1 MPAGAP
7 DQTRVWFAHSTGIS
21 LTGRE
26 DETARHLQR
35 EPEKGRTVEDN
46 APLVPEGAQVIEVR
60 TAAIP
65 HVVPTLRTIV
75 ADIAMRQ
82 DFDLDAVEDLR
93 MAVDEACSL
102 LLPSASD
109 GKLTCVFS
117 WSEARIEVSVEVWS
131 DSPEH
136 DDESGLSWQLLTA
149 LATSARRTVTGE
161 NGRYLSRVELVRES
175 EAAGS

>member
-7 DQTRVWFAHSTGIS
+7 DQTRVWFAHPTGIS
-21 LTGRE
+21 LTGRGV
-26 DETARHLQR
+26 DTARHLER
-35 EPEKGRTVEDN
+35 EPEKGRNVEDN

-102 LLPSASD
+102 LLPASSD
-109 GKLTCVFS
+109 GRLTCVFS
-117 WSEARIEVSVEVWS
+117 WNGPRIEVSVSVLA
-131 DSPEH
+131 DSADHE
-136 DDESGLSWQLLTA
+136 DDAGLSWQLLTA
-149 LATSARRTVTGE
+149 LATTAERTITPE
-161 NGRYLSRVELVRES
+161 NGRYLSRVDLVRES
-175 EAAGS
+175 QAADS

>member
-1 MPAGAP
+1 MRAGGA
-7 DQTRVWFAHSTGIS
+7 DQTRVWFAHPTGIS
-21 LTGRE
+21 P
-26 DETARHLQR
+26 DIWSASA
-35 EPEKGRTVEDN
+35 EKGSNVEDN

-109 GKLTCVFS
+109 GRMTCVFS
-117 WSEARIEVSVEVWS
+117 WA
-131 DSPEH
+131 
-136 DDESGLSWQLLTA
+136 
-149 LATSARRTVTGE
+149 
-161 NGRYLSRVELVRES
+161 N
-175 EAAGS
+175 

>member
-7 DQTRVWFAHSTGIS
+7 DQTRVWFAHPTGIT
-21 LTGRE
+21 LTRAA
-26 DETARHLQR
+26 TPACHPRR
-35 EPEKGRTVEDN
+35 EPEKGTNVEDN

-102 LLPSASD
+102 LLPAAAD
-109 GKLTCVFS
+109 GRLTCVFS
-117 WSEARIEVSVEVWS
+117 WSNGRIEVSVSVLS

-136 DDESGLSWQLLTA
+136 ADESGLSWQLLTA
-149 LATSARRTVTGE
+149 LATSARRSVTPE
-161 NGRYLSRVELVRES
+161 DGRYLARVDLVRES
-175 EAAGS
+175 ETAGP

>member
-1 MPAGAP
+1 
-7 DQTRVWFAHSTGIS
+7 
-21 LTGRE
+21 
-26 DETARHLQR
+26 
-35 EPEKGRTVEDN
+35 VEDN

-102 LLPSASD
+102 LLPASSD
-109 GKLTCVFS
+109 GRLTCVFS
-117 WSEARIEVSVEVWS
+117 WNGPRIEVSVSVLA
-131 DSPEH
+131 DSADHE
-136 DDESGLSWQLLTA
+136 DDAGLSWQLLTA
-149 LATSARRTVTGE
+149 LATTAERTITPE
-161 NGRYLSRVELVRES
+161 NGRYLSRVDLVRES
-175 EAAGS
+175 QAADS